1 MGKDQKHF
9 GGCVADHS
17 LKNQR
22 VMFLKLRFFYP
33 VINLKNFSVDAMRLH
48 RLPKYEKCYGQ
59 A

>member
-1 MGKDQKHF
+1 MGNDQKHF

-33 VINLKNFSVDAMRLH
+33 VINLKKFSVDAMRLKMA
-48 RLPKYEKCYGQ
+48 L
-59 A
+59 